1 MFNIFSFSNGPIK
14 IYVSVHTEFGAEIK
28 GFNLYSFIFPDPM
41 ALGIINGSYWICL
54 IACLIAIAMYIA
66 GQKKAG
72 KYVSI
77 SFVIYCILQAIKGL
91 LI

>member
-1 MFNIFSFSNGPIK
+1 MKETIIESIVEGLKQSI
-14 IYVSVHTEFGAEIK
+14 A
-28 GFNLYSFIFPDPM
+28 NLLKWI
-41 ALGIINGSYWICL
+41 ALGIINNSYWICL
-54 IACLIAIAMYIA
+54 TTCLIALILYIA

-77 SFVIYCILQAIKGL
+77 SFVVYFILQAIKGV

>member
-1 MFNIFSFSNGPIK
+1 MLDKFVMIP
-14 IYVSVHTEFGAEIK
+14 
-28 GFNLYSFIFPDPM
+28 NLKDLIVNAIMEALKKTITNFLKWLG
-41 ALGIINGSYWICL
+41 LGIINSSYWICL
-54 IACLIAIAMYIA
+54 IACLIAIFMYIA

>member
-1 MFNIFSFSNGPIK
+1 MKETIINAIVEGLK
-14 IYVSVHTEFGAEIK
+14 QSVANFFKWIG
-28 GFNLYSFIFPDPM
+28 
-41 ALGIINGSYWICL
+41 LGIINSSYWICL
-54 IACLIAIAMYIA
+54 TACLVALILYIA

-77 SFVIYCILQAIKGL
+77 SFVIYVVLQAIKGV

>member
-1 MFNIFSFSNGPIK
+1 MEETIINAIVEGLK
-14 IYVSVHTEFGAEIK
+14 QSVANFLKWIG
-28 GFNLYSFIFPDPM
+28 
-41 ALGIINGSYWICL
+41 LGIINGSYWICL
-54 IACLIAIAMYIA
+54 TACLVALILYIA

-77 SFVIYCILQAIKGL
+77 SFVIYVVLQAIKGA

>member
-1 MFNIFSFSNGPIK
+1 MKETIINAIVEGLKQSI
-14 IYVSVHTEFGAEIK
+14 I
-28 GFNLYSFIFPDPM
+28 NLLKWIG
-41 ALGIINGSYWICL
+41 LGIINSSYWICL
-54 IACLIAIAMYIA
+54 TACLLALILYIA

-77 SFVIYCILQAIKGL
+77 SFVVYFILQAIKGV

>member
-1 MFNIFSFSNGPIK
+1 MKETIIAAIVEGIK
-14 IYVSVHTEFGAEIK
+14 QTVLNFIK
-28 GFNLYSFIFPDPM
+28 WM

-54 IACLIAIAMYIA
+54 ISCLIAIAMYIA

>member
-1 MFNIFSFSNGPIK
+1 MKETIVNAIVEALKISILNFIK
-14 IYVSVHTEFGAEIK
+14 WLG
-28 GFNLYSFIFPDPM
+28 
-41 ALGIINGSYWICL
+41 LGIINSSYWICL
-54 IACLIAIAMYIA
+54 LACLIAIAMYIA

-77 SFVIYCILQAIKGL
+77 SFVIYCILQAIKGA

>member
-1 MFNIFSFSNGPIK
+1 MKETIINAIVEGLK
-14 IYVSVHTEFGAEIK
+14 QSVTNFFKWIG
-28 GFNLYSFIFPDPM
+28 
-41 ALGIINGSYWICL
+41 LGIISSSYWICL
-54 IACLIAIAMYIA
+54 TACLVALILYIA

-77 SFVIYCILQAIKGL
+77 SFVIYVVLQAIKGV